1 MSRRV
6 KSRSAPRARSMSPAT
21 LRSIERLLDGLS
33 GGQRDSVDN
42 EGAGVVSMMHIAG
55 PRSLGVGGLV
65 AAGVLALPIPL
76 PSPGLPSVPVP
87 SPSLPAVVAT
97 VSPPA
102 LSTPTGLPRAKV
114 SPPAQATG
122 AGASPPAGAATPQP
136 KPVTT
141 QLPVRIPF
149 TTISVSSP

>member
-33 GGQRDSVDN
+33 GVQRDSVDN

-55 PRSLGVGGLV
+55 PRSLDVGGLV

-76 PSPGLPSVPVP
+76 PSPSLPSVPLP
-87 SPSLPAVVAT
+87 TPSLPAVVAT
-97 VSPPA
+97 LSPPG
-102 LSTPTGLPRAKV
+102 LSTPTGLPRANE
-114 SPPAQATG
+114 SPPAQSTG
-122 AGASPPAGAATPQP
+122 AGATPAVRAAT
-136 KPVTT
+136 
-141 QLPVRIPF
+141 
-149 TTISVSSP
+149 